1 MSRGEESYKWEV
13 KGLTTGDTEEHRVAH
28 RSQHASWSR
37 EIFRPLRLPNAV
49 TAIDSVLKNSWAR
62 LCKSSTV
69 TASIFSI
76 SSSRS
81 WKRSKYISWRARFD
95 MRAVLD
101 SSESIRL
108 PLSWS
113 LERRSS
119 SSGTGLFFRSR
130 NSFTTDR
137 TTFDAEAR
145 EVPA

>member
-13 KGLTTGDTEEHRVAH
+13 KGLTTGDTEEHRVVL
-28 RSQHASWSR
+28 SIQHASWSR
-37 EIFRPLRLPNAV
+37 EIFRPLRFPNAV

-62 LCKSSTV
+62 LWRSSAV

-81 WKRSKYISWRARFD
+81 WKWSKYISWRARFD

-113 LERRSS
+113 FERRSS
-119 SSGTGLFFRSR
+119 SAGTGSVLSLR
-130 NSFTTDR
+130 NSLTTEC
-137 TTFDAEAR
+137 TTFTADSFD
-145 EVPA
+145 VPA